1 MFCVCFSLE
10 WMMNLLLDIV
20 QDKTSPADLIH
31 LAFKFLYI
39 ITKVT
44 FTHSTL

>member
-1 MFCVCFSLE
+1 
-10 WMMNLLLDIV
+10 MNMLMDIV

-44 FTHSTL
+44 PT

>member
-1 MFCVCFSLE
+1 
-10 WMMNLLLDIV
+10 MMNLLLDVV
-20 QDKTSPADLIH
+20 QDETSPVDLVH

-44 FTHSTL
+44 FVYCFIVNVTLY